1 MNLRQLVERPDRPF
15 ASQPQVARY
24 FPAASLEDARKRL
37 GRSIERGDGPGVVI
51 GGAGIGKSLL
61 LQVLAAQYREK
72 FDVVLL
78 TCAQVC
84 TRRALLQAIH
94 FELGLDYRRRDEGEL
109 RLSLLDTLLSA
120 DESTQ
125 GLLLLVD
132 EAQALA
138 NHLLEELRLLTNLSR
153 GGAPRIRLV
162 MAGLP
167 SLEEKFAVPELQSF
181 SQRLAARCYLAPL
194 TRAET
199 EQYVRT
205 QLAASHADADRLI
218 APKTY
223 DAIFTNSDGVPR
235 IVNQICDRALLLA
248 DARRLELIDAKLVEA
263 AWSDLQ
269 QLPGAFEAPPVA
281 EKSDTSSRLAP
292 ANVVEFGA
300 LSPSSV
306 VAPPTAPPRK
316 PTVEPPPVAATGKPL
331 HQKPVDPPLEPL
343 PSSAR
348 PTERIRRPRVFS
360 ATAPESVDPFGG
372 ETFEEEELVL
382 ESFATLASIFG
393 HRTPRVENG
402 REPAISRLVQ
412 NALDAS
418 LASTAELESR
428 VAESPSVAIADER
441 SSRPTIRLAVVN
453 DPPQQQG
460 EPNFVELQ
468 RTRNEVRPAAAHAA
482 EPADLPELPI
492 LVIEDDSDHS
502 GGPQP
507 GVRRE
512 SYRQLFTRLR
522 HGT

>member
-1 MNLRQLVERPDRPF
+1 M
-15 ASQPQVARY
+15 
-24 FPAASLEDARKRL
+24 EDARQRL
-37 GRSIERGDGPGVVI
+37 ARSIERGDGPGVVL

-61 LQVLAAQYREK
+61 LQALAAQYREK

-78 TCAQVC
+78 ACAQLC

-109 RLSLLDTLLSA
+109 RLSLLDTLLSS

-167 SLEEKFAVPELQSF
+167 SLEEKFATPELQSF

-194 TRAET
+194 TCAET
-199 EQYVRT
+199 EQYVRA
-205 QLAASHADADRLI
+205 QLAASQVDADRVF
-218 APKTY
+218 APAAY
-223 DAIFTNSDGVPR
+223 EAIFANSDGVPR
-235 IVNQICDRALLLA
+235 LVNQVCDRALMLA
-248 DARRLELIDAKLVEA
+248 DARGLDRIDAAVVQA
-263 AWSDLQ
+263 AWADFE
-269 QLPGAFEAPPVA
+269 QLPSAWEPPVTA
-281 EKSDTSSRLAP
+281 ALSPSQIQPAPTS
-292 ANVVEFGA
+292 VVEFGTLA
-300 LSPSSV
+300 PPPISPPPPVTATPPTSP
-306 VAPPTAPPRK
+306 VAPRK
-316 PTVEPPPVAATGKPL
+316 IIVEPPPVAA
-331 HQKPVDPPLEPL
+331 
-343 PSSAR
+343 SAR
-348 PTERIRRPRVFS
+348 PLHRKPAEPPPATRPTEPVRRPRVFS
-360 ATAPESVDPFGG
+360 APSAEAVDPFG
-372 ETFEEEELVL
+372 EPFEEEELVL

-393 HRTPRVENG
+393 SRTPRVENG

-418 LASTAELESR
+418 AAAALERHEFCEETSAPEMSAERE
-428 VAESPSVAIADER
+428 PH
-441 SSRPTIRLAVVN
+441 PTIRLAVVN
-453 DPPQQQG
+453 DSAPVAE
-460 EPNFVELQ
+460 EPRLP
-468 RTRNEVRPAAAHAA
+468 PAAS
-482 EPADLPELPI
+482 EFADEPI
-492 LVIEDDSDHS
+492 LVIEDEADQAAA
-502 GGPQP
+502 PKP